1 MAGLLKY
8 IDPRQK
14 VRCRGVCGQWKIP
27 LHFYKDKRTGR
38 LSIDCKICRRAK
50 TSVRTI
56 PDLDAGE
63 YQHVQ
68 SGYGGPVTNQFVRR
82 RKT

>member
-1 MAGLLKY
+1 MAGLLKF
-8 IDPRQK
+8 IGPLQK
-14 VRCRGVCGQWKIP
+14 VRCRGKCGQWKIA
-27 LHFYKDKRTGR
+27 LHFYVDRHTGR
-38 LSIDCKICRRAK
+38 LSQDCKICRRAK

-68 SGYGGPVTNQFVRR
+68 SGYGGPMVNQFVRR
-82 RKT
+82 RK